1 MPDIKIQ
8 FGRLKFVFFLIVFIF
23 LMIIYRMFFVI
34 LTQDRA
40 NIKNI
45 YESRKNVRRADIYD
59 RNGVLV
65 ATDLKTKSLYV
76 SSVLIRDAKYVAN
89 ALSKSFPDLNYE
101 EVLKKISD
109 GKNSKHWILIRR
121 NLTPSQVETVENL
134 QIAGLIFEDDLI
146 RVYPQKSIA
155 SHYVGFVDLDRKGL
169 SGIEMQY
176 DRRLMTSQNLYLA
189 MDVRVQDIL
198 FDELIKAKEEFRA
211 KAASGV
217 VINVNNGEILAMAS
231 IPSFDANLQSEAL
244 PEQRFNMVT
253 GGSYELGSVMKIF
266 TNAAA
271 FEHNLINM
279 EDVYT
284 VNEPI
289 KYGKFTIKDHDKY
302 GDQMTVKEIFSKSS
316 NIGTVK
322 IAEKLGI
329 YNQKEFLSKF
339 GFLKKVEAEFPG
351 LGRTIYPKNW
361 REINL
366 FTISYGHGI
375 ASTPLHLAMAT
386 SAIMNGGYLY
396 KPSFLKLEKDPEQ
409 PKKLINDETVNK
421 MRQMMRSAVEEGTG
435 KYANIEGY
443 EVGGKTGT
451 ADRAEYGSYN
461 EGQTL
466 ASFVGVFPISEP
478 KYLVY
483 VVFDRP
489 NYTFNTAGMVA
500 APAAGRVIK
509 NIAPLLS
516 INVKN
521 FIKN

>member
-211 KAASGV
+211 KAASGI

-322 IAEKLGI
+322 IAEKL
-329 YNQKEFLSKF
+329 
-339 GFLKKVEAEFPG
+339 
-351 LGRTIYPKNW
+351 
-361 REINL
+361 
-366 FTISYGHGI
+366 
-375 ASTPLHLAMAT
+375 
-386 SAIMNGGYLY
+386 
-396 KPSFLKLEKDPEQ
+396 
-409 PKKLINDETVNK
+409 
-421 MRQMMRSAVEEGTG
+421 
-435 KYANIEGY
+435 
-443 EVGGKTGT
+443 
-451 ADRAEYGSYN
+451 
-461 EGQTL
+461 
-466 ASFVGVFPISEP
+466 
-478 KYLVY
+478 
-483 VVFDRP
+483 
-489 NYTFNTAGMVA
+489 
-500 APAAGRVIK
+500 
-509 NIAPLLS
+509 
-516 INVKN
+516 
-521 FIKN
+521 